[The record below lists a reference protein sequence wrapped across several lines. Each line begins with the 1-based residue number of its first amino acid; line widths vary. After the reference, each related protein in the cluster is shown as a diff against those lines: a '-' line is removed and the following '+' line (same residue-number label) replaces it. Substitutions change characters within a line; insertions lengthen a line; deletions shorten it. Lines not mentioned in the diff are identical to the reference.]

1 MNTFEKIRQLMV
13 DIFQIPESEILITT
27 TQDDLISWDSV
38 GHLNLMLAIEQEFG
52 VTLEVEDLRA
62 LTSVNVIVE
71 YLEKNK
77 NVV

>member
-1 MNTFEKIRQLMV
+1 MNTFKKIRQLMV

-62 LTSVNVIVE
+62 LTSVNVIGE

>member
-62 LTSVNVIVE
+62 LTSVKVIVE